1 MACKVPVIAGN
12 NSGATSWL
20 LNYGKAG
27 RTVNVKKPENIAKSI
42 NEILKNK
49 NLLKRY
55 SIAGY
60 QHVKKNF
67 MINIISI
74 RYLKLFKKILK
85 TVKAKKMG
93 YKTK

>member
-1 MACKVPVIAGN
+1 MTLVSISK
-12 NSGATSWL
+12 SLFSTSWL

-42 NEILKNK
+42 NEILKNR
-49 NLLKRY
+49 NLLKKY

-60 QHVKKNF
+60 QRVKKNF
-67 MINIISI
+67 MINTISK

-85 TVKAKKMG
+85 TLKAKKLG
-93 YKTK
+93 HKTK